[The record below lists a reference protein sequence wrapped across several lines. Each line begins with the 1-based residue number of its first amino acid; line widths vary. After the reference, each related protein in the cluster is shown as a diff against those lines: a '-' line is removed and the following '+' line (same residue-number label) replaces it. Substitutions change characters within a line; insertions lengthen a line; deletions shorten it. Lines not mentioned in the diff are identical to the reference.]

1 MKSSPLT
8 LRTPPRYGRRAILA
22 ALAALVLFGLSFVID
37 FAAANQVGY
46 SEMPA
51 LWARYLSAVALY
63 YAAICL
69 FLWFRRRQ

>member
-1 MKSSPLT
+1 MKPSPLT

-69 FLWFRRRQ
+69 FLWFRRRR

>member
-1 MKSSPLT
+1 MKPSPLT

-51 LWARYLSAVALY
+51 LWARYLSAVAIY

-69 FLWFRRRQ
+69 FLWFRRRR

>member
-1 MKSSPLT
+1 MKPSPLT

-51 LWARYLSAVALY
+51 LWARYLSVVALY

-69 FLWFRRRQ
+69 FLWFRRRR